1 MSEFFARNALL
12 FAGEAF
18 VMSAVVLAL
27 AWEASHMVR
36 SRASL
41 RHLVWGG
48 AFAALLLLPVLALLV
63 PTQIHF
69 AVASAPSAAAVPF
82 VQDAD
87 IGPDIASMPAPSFH
101 IDMAAIATGVI
112 GLWLAGVLIIALRG
126 LVAVFGLRALERRSR
141 VHVFEEAVLPDLG
154 RRYEI
159 RVADA
164 PNGLGPI
171 TWGLFRPV
179 ILLPFPALFWTRERL
194 QAVLLHEAA
203 HIRRHD
209 SVSQMLSLL
218 VCALYWPNPLVWLA
232 ARALRSEAEIAADDQ
247 VIAAGMR
254 PSSYAGEL
262 LQLASEFR
270 SRQPALAGMPLFMAA
285 PSALEARVK
294 SVLAPTQSRSGVTS
308 MDVLKIGGIA
318 ILSAAALTFAR
329 PSFAQEETAPPASP
343 APAVESAPL
352 PAPATP
358 VAQALPATPVPAA
371 SPATPPTQAE
381 RAAPAAPATPVAEAD
396 AARPYIKISRSERT
410 VHGHKVRHVSIDV
423 DTRGA
428 TPEELERMRPE
439 IARAEAEARNARQ
452 AMLQAEVDVRQ
463 HEADLRVQEAQL
475 RAMREEAPRIEAEVR
490 AELAKAQPEIDRAV
504 AEARMR
510 RLDLKISEKIN
521 KAFRKERV
529 RIETKDHTMIILH
542 DHADHDGPD
551 QDAPDTN

>member
-1 MSEFFARNALL
+1 MSEFVARNALL

-41 RHLVWGG
+41 RHLVWGS

-101 IDMAAIATGVI
+101 IGMATVAMAIIA
-112 GLWLAGVLIIALRG
+112 LWLAGVLVIALRG
-126 LVAVFGLRALERRSR
+126 LVAMFGLRALERRSR

-232 ARALRSEAEIAADDQ
+232 ARALRNEAEIAADDQ

-308 MDVLKIGGIA
+308 MDVLKIGGVA
-318 ILSAAALTFAR
+318 IMAAAALTFAR
-329 PSFAQEETAPPASP
+329 PSFAQEEAAPPVS
-343 APAVESAPL
+343 AVESAPL
-352 PAPATP
+352 
-358 VAQALPATPVPAA
+358 
-371 SPATPPTQAE
+371 
-381 RAAPAAPATPVAEAD
+381 AAPATPASPAMPASAAQEATPPSPAEPVAPPTPVKPVAEVDRVEPA
-396 AARPYIKISRSERT
+396 IKVHRSERI
-410 VHGHKVRHVSIDV
+410 VHGHRVRHVSVDIDTDRV
-423 DTRGA
+423 SA
-428 TPEELERMRPE
+428 EALERVRPQ
-439 IARAEAEARNARQ
+439 IVQAEAEARAVQAQ
-452 AMLQAEVDVRQ
+452 AMRAEVEVRAHEAEIRALQAEG
-463 HEADLRVQEAQL
+463 
-475 RAMREEAPRIEAEVR
+475 PRLEAEVQ
-490 AELAKAQPEIDRAV
+490 AALAKVQPEIDRAI
-504 AEARMR
+504 AEARLNRM
-510 RLDLKISEKIN
+510 DV
-521 KAFRKERV
+521 RV
-529 RIETKDHTMIILH
+529 QEQI
-542 DHADHDGPD
+542 DHAMQHARVHVEMRAPAKPAP
-551 QDAPDTN
+551 QDARETPNEDAPNPN